1 MRPRNLQVVYFGA
14 LYAIMGGWSYVTARD
29 RSARFQI
36 RPILWTTMLS
46 GVLMPFWPYTRPDGI
61 AIAVLIAMGVQM
73 VSPWNEAASLYTRYV
88 RVSAKRKGK
97 VA

>member
-1 MRPRNLQVVYFGA
+1 M
-14 LYAIMGGWSYVTARD
+14 TARD

-36 RPILWTTMLS
+36 RPILWTAMLS
-46 GVLMPFWPYTRPDGI
+46 GALVPFWPYTRPDGI
-61 AIAVLIAMGVQM
+61 AIAVLIAMGVQL

-88 RVSAKRKGK
+88 RVSAKRKGN